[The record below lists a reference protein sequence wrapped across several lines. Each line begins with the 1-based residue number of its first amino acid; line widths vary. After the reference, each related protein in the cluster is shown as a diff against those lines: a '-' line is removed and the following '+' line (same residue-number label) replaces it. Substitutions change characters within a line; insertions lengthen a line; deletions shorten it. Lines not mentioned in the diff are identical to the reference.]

1 MQNFDIIIIGSGGG
15 SKITR
20 PAANLGYKV
29 AIIDHGPL
37 GGTCLNRGCIPSKM
51 LIHPAD
57 VISEIRE
64 AHRFDITVSQ
74 DIRVDTQALVTR
86 VNQEIDADSASI
98 APVYDRHENI
108 TLFRETARF
117 VDNKIIQVGN
127 ELLTAKL
134 IFIVAGA
141 RPNIP
146 TIPGLKGT
154 PYWTSTEALRATK
167 APKSL
172 IILGAGYIACE
183 LGYYYQSLG
192 TKVTFIVRSEFIQN
206 QDFDVV
212 NEFKAGF
219 EPNYT
224 IEKGVKT
231 ESVSYDG
238 SLFTLL
244 LDEKGVKREIS
255 AEQLLVAAGVVPNS
269 DLLQLEK
276 SGIGTD
282 ASGNI
287 LVNEYLETSCSS
299 VYAFGD
305 IIGRYL
311 FRHTANFEGEY
322 LFNTVIQKNNIGPIN
337 YKPVPYAVFTNPQV
351 AGVGLT
357 EKECI
362 AKGIA
367 YFVGKNNYKNSAM
380 GMALRSENGF
390 VKLIFEKESQKLIG
404 AHIVG
409 KEAATMLHMLIM
421 GMNLGVTL
429 NDLVSMIYIHPA
441 LPEIVRNAAR
451 KALDNK

>member
-1 MQNFDIIIIGSGGG
+1 
-15 SKITR
+15 
-20 PAANLGYKV
+20 
-29 AIIDHGPL
+29 
-37 GGTCLNRGCIPSKM
+37 
-51 LIHPAD
+51 
-57 VISEIRE
+57 
-64 AHRFDITVSQ
+64 
-74 DIRVDTQALVTR
+74 
-86 VNQEIDADSASI
+86 
-98 APVYDRHENI
+98 
-108 TLFRETARF
+108 
-117 VDNKIIQVGN
+117 
-127 ELLTAKL
+127 
-134 IFIVAGA
+134 
-141 RPNIP
+141 
-146 TIPGLKGT
+146 
-154 PYWTSTEALRATK
+154 
-167 APKSL
+167 
-172 IILGAGYIACE
+172 
-183 LGYYYQSLG
+183 
-192 TKVTFIVRSEFIQN
+192 
-206 QDFDVV
+206 
-212 NEFKAGF
+212 
-219 EPNYT
+219 
-224 IEKGVKT
+224 
-231 ESVSYDG
+231 
-238 SLFTLL
+238 
-244 LDEKGVKREIS
+244 
-255 AEQLLVAAGVVPNS
+255 
-269 DLLQLEK
+269 
-276 SGIGTD
+276 
-282 ASGNI
+282 
-287 LVNEYLETSCSS
+287 VNEYLETSCSS